1 MSRMVNNVFRY
12 SFHGIKFSSINSSYF
27 DFVIVFGT
35 SLLGKHSPPTLAGGG
50 GGGGAHKFQKMAKRD
65 RGGSILT

>member
-1 MSRMVNNVFRY
+1 MSRIVNNVFRY

-50 GGGGAHKFQKMAKRD
+50 AHKFQKMAKRD